1 MKRIRVIGLALI
13 AVCAVGAISV
23 SAASAMIEKAEFKKA
38 GTKNGFTGK
47 SKLPLEPTLYANSV
61 LQIRCRMDTSKG
73 LINPNNPMIVDKVS
87 IVFTECRSPLSGGC
101 AIKSTGAP
109 HSNLIATTELD
120 GELKRVLPTEATTE
134 VGIEFLPEVGTAFV
148 DLEGSCLSGGGSN
161 ITGKIVGEVTPINK
175 SQLTSE
181 QVFKTN
187 AFNEQVIEK
196 TCLLALTGTEAG
208 KFGTSPCGPKGER
221 LDEPALNAFGLET
234 AEMTTE
240 ELTFEENTEVKT
252 S

>member
-1 MKRIRVIGLALI
+1 MQRIRIVGLALI
-13 AVCAVGAISV
+13 AVFAVGAISV

-47 SKLPLEPTLYANSV
+47 SKLPVEPTLYANSV
-61 LQIRCRMDTSKG
+61 LQVRCRMDTSKG
-73 LINPNNPMIVDKVS
+73 LINPTNAMVVDKVS
-87 IVFTECRSPLSGGC
+87 VVFTECNSPLNGGC
-101 AIKSTGAP
+101 AVKSSGSP
-109 HSNLIATTELD
+109 HNNLIATVSLD

-134 VGIEFLPEVGTAFV
+134 VGLELLPESGASFV
-148 DLEGSCLSGGGSN
+148 KLEGSCLTGGGSN
-161 ITGKIVGEVTPINK
+161 VTGKVTGEVTPINK
-175 SQLTSE
+175 SQLTGE

-208 KFGTSPCGPKGER
+208 KFGASPCGPKGER
-221 LDEPALNAFGLET
+221 LDEPVLNAFALE
-234 AEMTTE
+234 ASEMTTE